1 VVNSPS
7 KCNITYGLSG
17 RAAVDRGFP
26 DRTVEGAPM
35 KHYVQLTQEQ
45 RYQIDVYRK
54 ARMDQIETAEQLE
67 VDRSTISREI
77 RRNLGWRGY

>member
-1 VVNSPS
+1 
-7 KCNITYGLSG
+7 
-17 RAAVDRGFP
+17 
-26 DRTVEGAPM
+26 M